1 MSENWP
7 LAIKGYFSQFYDC
20 ICLIST
26 LLLVGYS
33 IFVYAKN
40 YDISR
45 VNYKE
50 FHSTMKDI
58 YPSISLCFGDTL
70 DPEILKARNVAAIML
85 DDIYLSKQSCPFS
98 IIYSLHKY
106 VQAFWA
112 FSMLLTVSSSLK

>member
-70 DPEILKARNVAAIML
+70 DPEILKTKGLNKTSYWKFLIGEESDKNL
-85 DDIYLSKQSCPFS
+85 FDINFDDISVTLEDYLFAILMIK
-98 IIYSLHKY
+98 
-106 VQAFWA
+106 
-112 FSMLLTVSSSLK
+112 